1 MTTTTTTTVGP
12 LITLSTRRRRR
23 LPPVLIVAVML
34 ILAAVLLAAVL
45 PGPFSPFS
53 ANTQDMLAVAQT
65 PSKAHIFGTDELGRD
80 VFSRVLFGARSA
92 VIGPLIIA
100 SSGLVVSAAVGILA
114 GYVGGVTDSIIMR
127 TVDFIFS
134 LPGLL
139 LTIVIVAVSGGG
151 YWMAIVVLSVLN
163 VQGDIRIVRGVAL
176 EQRSL
181 PYIEAARTV
190 GVPTWRIM
198 YRHIFPNIAPVMVAD
213 FAVDFAG
220 ALVALSGL
228 AFLGLGS
235 QPGTAEWG
243 RMLTDGQALLFD
255 NPMAAVAPGLAIVLL
270 AVSVNLIGDWLYERY
285 STRDSRA
292 S

>member
-1 MTTTTTTTVGP
+1 MTMTTSAAP
-12 LITLSTRRRRR
+12 LLALRSRRRRA
-23 LPPVLIVAVML
+23 PATI
-34 ILAAVLLAAVL
+34 ILALLVLAVVLLASIVPAL
-45 PGPFSPFS
+45 LTGIPP
-53 ANTQDMLAVAQT
+53 NTQDLLAVAQA
-65 PSKAHIFGTDELGRD
+65 PSRAHWLGTDDIGRD
-80 VFSRVLFGARSA
+80 VFSRVIAGARPA

-100 SSGLVVSAAVGILA
+100 ASGLIISALIGILA
-114 GYVGGVTDSIIMR
+114 GYLGGLTDSVIMR
-127 TVDFIFS
+127 TVDFVFS

-139 LTIVIVAVSGGG
+139 LTIVIVAVTGGG
-151 YWMAIVVLSVLN
+151 YVMAIVVLGVLN

-176 EQRSL
+176 EQRAL

-198 YRHIFPNIAPVMVAD
+198 YRHIFPNILPVLVAD

-235 QPGTAEWG
+235 QPGTPEWG

-255 NPMAAVAPGLAIVLL
+255 NAMAAVGPGLAIVVL
-270 AVSVNLIGDWLYERY
+270 AVSVNLLGDWLYDRY
-285 STRDSRA
+285 ATRDGRS
-292 S
+292 

>member
-1 MTTTTTTTVGP
+1 MTLTATGLLP
-12 LITLSTRRRRR
+12 ARRRRSR
-23 LPPVLIVAVML
+23 RRTPVSIGLAVFLFIV
-34 ILAAVLLAAVL
+34 ILLAAVIGRIL
-45 PGPFSPFS
+45 LHTSPD
-53 ANTQDMLAVAQT
+53 AQDLLSVSQP
-65 PSKAHIFGTDELGRD
+65 PSGAHWFGTDEIGRD
-80 VFSRVLFGARSA
+80 VFSRVVAGARPA
-92 VIGPLIIA
+92 MIGPLIIA
-100 SSGLVVSAAVGILA
+100 FSGLVISVLVGILA
-114 GYVGGVTDSIIMR
+114 GYVGGLTDSIIMR

-139 LTIVIVAVSGGG
+139 LTIVVVAVSGGG

-176 EQRSL
+176 EQRTL
-181 PYIEAARTV
+181 PYVEAARTI
-190 GVPTWRIM
+190 GVPRWRIM
-198 YRHIFPNIAPVMVAD
+198 YRHIFPNIAPVLVAD

-243 RMLTDGQALLFD
+243 RMLTDGQSLLFD
-255 NPMAAVAPGLAIVLL
+255 NPMAAVAPGLAIVVL

-285 STRDSRA
+285 SNRDPRSR
-292 S
+292 

>member
-1 MTTTTTTTVGP
+1 MTITAAAGP
-12 LITLSTRRRRR
+12 LTTFKIRKRRHR
-23 LPPVLIVAVML
+23 PPVLIVLAVT
-34 ILAAVLLAAVL
+34 ILALVVIAALVPALLTR
-45 PGPFSPFS
+45 S
-53 ANTQDMLAVAQT
+53 APEAQDLLAVAKT
-65 PSKAHIFGTDELGRD
+65 PSAQHWFGTDDLGRD
-80 VFSRVLFGARSA
+80 VFTRVVFGARSA
-92 VIGPLIIA
+92 MIGPLIIA
-100 SSGLVVSAAVGILA
+100 SSGVVISGLVGILA
-114 GYVGGVTDSIIMR
+114 GYVGGLTDSVIMR

-181 PYIEAARTV
+181 PYIEAARIV

-198 YRHIFPNIAPVMVAD
+198 YRHIFPNIAPVVVAD

-243 RMLTDGQALLFD
+243 RMLTEGQALLFD
-255 NPMAAVAPGLAIVLL
+255 NALAAVAPGLAIVLL

-285 STRDSRA
+285 STRDSKTP
-292 S
+292 